1 MPITPYL
8 DGANF
13 DPETRRV
20 MGLAFEMSR
29 AALGLADR
37 ADPAIEILAKKIIA
51 LAKEGIRDPHLMS
64 EWALDDLRAA
74 AMVLKSRPQAPRR
87 RPG

>member
-29 AALGLADR
+29 AALRLADR
-37 ADPAIEILAKKIIA
+37 ADPAIESRSRKKA
-51 LAKEGIRDPHLMS
+51 FAIRISCLSGRWTTCASP
-64 EWALDDLRAA
+64 
-74 AMVLKSRPQAPRR
+74 AMELKSRPQAPWR
-87 RPG
+87 